1 MARRTPTPTPPRF
14 RLGLR
19 VLADGLCR
27 LGPDPAPPK
36 PAPEPGKTAL
46 DLWRKYPAESRFTS
60 GRFRLRAARRA
71 MGLTQMELAE
81 RVGLRQ
87 QVTISLLESGRGES
101 SPAVWRRLESVL
113 GVPMAELRTVGD
125 AR

>member
-1 MARRTPTPTPPRF
+1 
-14 RLGLR
+14 
-19 VLADGLCR
+19 
-27 LGPDPAPPK
+27 
-36 PAPEPGKTAL
+36 
-46 DLWRKYPAESRFTS
+46 
-60 GRFRLRAARRA
+60 